1 MQQEDDLRALAKIME
16 FGRAV
21 SIFLLVVHVYV
32 YCYPSITA
40 WHLNLEVIDRI
51 LVNFNN
57 TTGIFNCI
65 LWSKLLAVLL
75 LAVSCLGTH
84 GVKGEK
90 ITWPKIYAVL
100 VAGCALFFLNWWLLK
115 LPLPHMANTAFYIF
129 TLTAGYLA
137 LLMSGLWMSRLY
149 RHNLMEDVFN
159 MENESFMQETRLME
173 NEYSVNLPTRFYY
186 KKRWNNG
193 FVNIVNI
200 FRACMVIGTPGS
212 GKSYA
217 IVNSYIRQ
225 LIAKGFAIYIYDYK
239 FDDLSTIAYNSLLKN
254 MDKYEVKPRFYVIN
268 FDDPRRS
275 HRCNPINPEF
285 MTDISDAY
293 EASYTIMLN
302 LNRTWIEKQGD
313 FFVESPIILLA
324 AIIWYLKIYKNGI
337 YCTFPHA
344 VELLNKPYSDLFT
357 ILTSYPELENYLS
370 PFMDAWKGNAQDQL
384 QGQIASAK
392 IPLTRMISPQL
403 YWVMTGND
411 FSLDINNPKE
421 PKLLCVGNNPDRQNI
436 YSAALGLYNSRIV
449 KLINKKKQLKCAVI
463 IDELPTIYF
472 RGLDN
477 LIATARSNK
486 VGVLLG
492 FQDFSQLTRD
502 YGEKESK
509 VIQNTVGNIFSGQ
522 VVGET
527 AKTLSERF
535 GKVLQQRQSVSINR
549 QDVSTSINTQLDSL
563 IPASKIANL
572 SQGTFVEA
580 VADNFDERIEQK
592 IFHAEIVVDHTKISA
607 EEKAYQKI
615 PVINDFKDRNGNDI
629 MMQQIQRN
637 YDQIKAD
644 AQAIINEE
652 MRRIKNDP
660 ELRKRL
666 GLEDEK
672 GKDPDKS

>member
-90 ITWPKIYAVL
+90 ITWPKIYAAL
-100 VAGCALFFLNWWLLK
+100 VAGCALFFLNWWLLE

-137 LLMSGLWMSRLY
+137 LLMSGLWMSRIY

-193 FVNIVNI
+193 FANIVNI

-254 MDKYEVKPRFYVIN
+254 MDKYEIKPRFYVIN

-324 AIIWYLKIYKNGI
+324 AIIWYLKIYKSGI

-572 SQGTFVEA
+572 SQGTFVGA